1 MKPYLAVRRSLR
13 GRWDVVEFR
22 RASRLVELRRET
34 KQLPLLAL
42 SSDGV
47 VAVRGADA
55 RQQPTHEYEQRYWVV
70 TPGDL
75 VVNPMWLIGG
85 GIGVSS
91 VHGAVSPDYRVYRL
105 NEAMHPRYVHHLLR
119 SAPYRDQYRLLIRAD
134 TTFDRRITKDDFGGI
149 PIPVPT
155 VPAQRAIA
163 DYLDRET
170 AQIDALI
177 TAKQRMMEL
186 LEERWRSVAERTMT
200 ALIAERGAIPLR
212 YLVTC
217 LDGRRIPVSAEERAS
232 RQGNY
237 PYYGASGVVDWVDGW
252 LFDEELVLLGEDGAQ
267 LGDPAY
273 PIAQV
278 VRGKVWVNNH
288 AHVLR
293 PRTVDPEFLSLHLN
307 TFDRIEFMSGGTR
320 EKITQDD
327 MNRIPVPRLAIEEQ
341 RRLGLQLSQVR
352 AYSDGVVSTL
362 TAQINLLNERRQA
375 LLTTAVTGQLDIPG
389 AA

>member
-1 MKPYLAVRRSLR
+1 MRPYLAIRSLSE
-13 GRWDVVEFR
+13 RWTVVEFR
-22 RASRLVELRRET
+22 RASKLVESPRGTR
-34 KQLPLLAL
+34 QLPLLSL

-47 VAVRGADA
+47 VAEREANA
-55 RQQPTHEYEQRYWVV
+55 RQQPTDEYSERYWSV
-70 TPGDL
+70 TPGQL

-85 GIGVSS
+85 GIGVSF
-91 VHGAVSPDYRVYRL
+91 VPGAVSPDYRVY
-105 NEAMHPRYVHHLLR
+105 EVDEVMYPRYVHHLLR
-119 SAPYRDQYRLLIRAD
+119 STPYRDQYRLLVRAE
-134 TTFDRRITKDDFGGI
+134 TTFDRRITKYDFGGI
-149 PIPVPT
+149 PIPVPPLPT
-155 VPAQRAIA
+155 QRAIA

-170 AQIDALI
+170 ARIDALI
-177 TAKQRMMEL
+177 AAKQRMVEL
-186 LEERWRSVAERTMT
+186 LEERWRSVVVRTMT

-232 RQGNY
+232 RQGDY
-237 PYYGASGVVDWVDGW
+237 PYYGASGVVDRIDGW

-267 LGDPAY
+267 LGDPSY

-278 VRGKVWVNNH
+278 VQGKIWVNNH

-293 PRTVDPEFLSLHLN
+293 PGAADPEFLSLHLN

-327 MNRIPVPRLAIEEQ
+327 MNRIPVPHITTEEQ
-341 RRLGLQLSQVR
+341 RRVGLKLSRVR
-352 AYSDGVVSTL
+352 AHSDGMVTSL

-375 LLTTAVTGQLDIPG
+375 LITTAVTGQLDTPD